1 MDQITILC
9 TVSVSDAIKAGR
21 NKAGRYDHPL
31 AEAEASD
38 LVKRKLAG
46 VAAAFMRGAPGTSG
60 FVVERLKVTEPSWSG
75 IVAAL
80 EALRSPAADARMQR
94 QRELDMLAEWGK
106 KVDYDRHAEGLLHE
120 DELLAVARR
129 VAFTRYAN
137 WVRYDKQARLS
148 ASDVNHATSCTIGR
162 KRRDEQERLLE
173 YETTKAPDL
182 SEEAWVELGEI
193 RKIAERANCDAP
205 VTAGMGKFALDLR
218 RHNALCPECEKGAYR
233 DTVMVTV
240 TWCGRTLSREFL
252 LRG

>member
-31 AEAEASD
+31 SESEAND
-38 LVKRKLAG
+38 LLKRKLAG
-46 VAAAFMRGAPGTSG
+46 VAAAFMRGAPGTNG
-60 FVVERLKVTEPSWSG
+60 VVERLKVAEPSWNG
-75 IVAAL
+75 IITAL
-80 EALRSPAADARMQR
+80 EALRSPAADARLQR

-106 KVDYDRHAEGLLHE
+106 KVDYDRHVEGLLSE

-129 VAFTRYAN
+129 VAFTRFAN
-137 WVRYDKQARLS
+137 WARYDKQARLS
-148 ASDVNHATSCTIGR
+148 ASDINHPATCTIGR
-162 KRRDEQERLLE
+162 RRRDEQVLE
-173 YETTKAPDL
+173 FETTRAPDL

-193 RKIAERANCDAP
+193 RKIADRANRDAP
-205 VTAGMGKFALDLR
+205 VTAGMGKFDLSLR
-218 RHNALCPECEKGAYR
+218 RHHASCPECEKGATR